1 MNLSGPKK
9 KTVAF
14 ATARVSVSVIM
25 AAVMALSIPMG
36 CDTSDPSPLPVT
48 APEMDQQVRRLRE
61 DTEIELR
68 DLRGRWLA
76 AEGMLTK
83 MTDTLSKA
91 HSTQELLIK
100 RVDARLAQMEVR
112 LGAMEAE
119 VDGLK
124 RLSKSPSEMNDELD
138 RLARSYEEIH
148 CLRKRGLETR
158 VGSVYRKYGFD
169 NVEKWSAAWSRAARD
184 MEFERLVNARVQA
197 LCP

>member
-1 MNLSGPKK
+1 MDLIGLKK
-9 KTVAF
+9 KAVTFSNVRF
-14 ATARVSVSVIM
+14 AVSVFM
-25 AAVMALSIPMG
+25 AAIVALTIPAG
-36 CDTSDPSPLPVT
+36 CDTSDPSPLPVS

-83 MTDTLSKA
+83 MTDKLSKA
-91 HSTQELLIK
+91 QSTQELLIK
-100 RVDARLAQMEVR
+100 RVDERLAQMEVR

-124 RLSKSPSEMNDELD
+124 RLSKSPSEMSDELD

-158 VGSVYRKYGFD
+158 VGSVYRNYGFD
-169 NVEKWSAAWSRAARD
+169 NAEKWSAAWSRAARD
-184 MEFERLVNARVQA
+184 MEFERLVNARVEA

>member
-1 MNLSGPKK
+1 MSDSG
-9 KTVAF
+9 VRAVVRVFLAAMMAF
-14 ATARVSVSVIM
+14 
-25 AAVMALSIPMG
+25 SITTG
-36 CDTSDPSPLPVT
+36 CDTSDPPPLPVST
-48 APEMDQQVRRLRE
+48 PEMDQHVRRLRE

-83 MTDTLSKA
+83 MTDKLSKA

-100 RVDARLAQMEVR
+100 RVDERLAQMEVR

-124 RLSKSPSEMNDELD
+124 RLSKSPSEMSDELD

-148 CLRKRGLETR
+148 CLRKRGLETQ
-158 VGSVYRKYGFD
+158 VGTVYRKYGFE
-169 NVEKWSAAWSRAARD
+169 NLEKWSAAWSRAARD
-184 MEFERLVNARVQA
+184 MEFERLVNARIQA

>member
-1 MNLSGPKK
+1 MNLPGSNK

-14 ATARVSVSVIM
+14 VTARFAVCVFM
-25 AAVMALSIPMG
+25 AALVMLSVPMG

-83 MTDTLSKA
+83 MTDKLSKA

-100 RVDARLAQMEVR
+100 RVDERLAQMEVR

-124 RLSKSPSEMNDELD
+124 RLSKSPSEMSDELD

-148 CLRKRGLETR
+148 CFRKRGLETR
-158 VGSVYRKYGFD
+158 VGSVYRKYGFE

>member
-1 MNLSGPKK
+1 MNFSGSKIK
-9 KTVAF
+9 IVAF
-14 ATARVSVSVIM
+14 SNARPTVCVFMVAIL
-25 AAVMALSIPMG
+25 ALSIATG

-83 MTDTLSKA
+83 MTDKLSKA

-100 RVDARLAQMEVR
+100 RVDERLAQMEVR

-124 RLSKSPSEMNDELD
+124 RLSKSPSEMSDELD

-148 CLRKRGLETR
+148 CLRKRGLETQ
-158 VGSVYRKYGFD
+158 VGPVYRKYGFD